1 MGDVLRAD
9 LDALGRL
16 RPQIEELVTQFKA
29 DIPSPAA
36 ATPGMDP
43 EFAVFHTLASETL
56 PDVGKVFAGWMSAVG
71 EVCAAFQ
78 RGLVLNEEHGIAV
91 MRAIPGVSLHPV
103 AHI

>member
-1 MGDVLRAD
+1 MSVLRAD
-9 LDALGRL
+9 LEALGRL
-16 RPQIEELVTQFKA
+16 QPQIESLVTQLKA
-29 DIPSPAA
+29 DIPSPGA

-43 EFAVFHTLASETL
+43 ELAVLHTLATQTL
-56 PDVGKVFAGWMSAVG
+56 PDVGKVFTGWMSAVG

-78 RGLVLNEEHGIAV
+78 RGLVQNEEHGIAV